1 MQTISV
7 QFNLQDVQSMLC
19 KLQKQVLPLATSR
32 ALNKTSQAA
41 KSAAVKLIAKD
52 MSVKQ
57 KDIRSSITLLKA
69 TRIKLQAIVQARGQ
83 RLPIIKLDPHAT
95 QTNIGVTYK
104 GQNGQRKQIAGAFI
118 ATMKTGHRG
127 VYKRAPGAKRL
138 PIMELHGPS
147 IPHVFCQAK
156 ITQALEETVNT
167 RWPVIFQHEVE
178 FELQRRGYC

>member
-1 MQTISV
+1 MKI
-7 QFNLQDVQSMLC
+7 DVRFDVNQAKAMLHG
-19 KLQKQVLPLATSR
+19 LQKQVIPLATSR
-32 ALNKTSQAA
+32 AINKTSQAA

-52 MSVKQ
+52 MGIKQ
-57 KDIRSSITLLKA
+57 KDVRTSITLLKA
-69 TRIKLQAIVQARGQ
+69 SRIKLQAVVQARGK

-95 QTNIGVTYK
+95 QSNIGVTYK
-104 GQNGQRKQIAGAFI
+104 AQNGQRKQIAGAFI

-127 VYKRAPGAKRL
+127 VYKRVPGAKRL

-156 ITQALEETVNT
+156 ITQSLEETVNT
-167 RWPVIFQHEVE
+167 RWSVIFEHEIQ